1 MENLFIVGR
10 LVYGVPLLY
19 MGLRNFWSLDELTER
34 AQAHEIPAPKIAV
47 IGGTT
52 WFIIG
57 MLAIIFNFYAII
69 GSFMV
74 AIFLVV
80 AGIKIHN
87 FWTVTDPIVRKDE
100 MIQLEKN
107 IIIAGAALAIAAA
120 GI

>member
-1 MENLFIVGR
+1 METLFIVGR
-10 LVYGVPLLY
+10 FVYGIPLLY
-19 MGLRNFWSLDELTER
+19 MGLRNFWTLEETAAR
-34 AQAHEIPAPKIAV
+34 AQAHNIPAPKVAV

-57 MLAIIFNFYAII
+57 MLAIIVNFYAII

-74 AIFLVV
+74 AIFLVL
-80 AGIKIHN
+80 AGVRVHN
-87 FWTVTDPIVRKDE
+87 FWTVTDPQVRKDE